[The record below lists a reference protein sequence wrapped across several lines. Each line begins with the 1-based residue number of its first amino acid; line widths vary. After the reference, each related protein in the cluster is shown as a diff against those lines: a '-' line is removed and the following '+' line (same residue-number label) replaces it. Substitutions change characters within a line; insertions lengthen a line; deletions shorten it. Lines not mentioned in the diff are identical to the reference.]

1 MPSSWFDAPVSRR
14 RWCALGGL
22 GLTAWVLPGCAAFNH
37 EGPDAAA
44 PQPVLTP
51 LAQPPRLAVV
61 LGSGGP
67 RGYAHIGLMRVLQE
81 AGIRPDLIVGAS
93 VGALL
98 GAFWAAGVDA
108 AAIDEM
114 SQQGGPLT
122 LFDPSLFADRG
133 WIHGHRLQAYVDD
146 RLGHATIEQ
155 LPTRLVIAATR
166 RVDKVPVYFD
176 RGHIGVAVRA
186 SSAMPGIVSPVGVL
200 GEEYEDA
207 DVAVP
212 VPVSVAHQL
221 GARFVIAVDVSA
233 RRGSTPDDAPA
244 WKLARDEARWRR
256 IEPEVRQADFL
267 IHPDLDYNAGPW
279 PSYFRMARQRGEQ
292 HARERLPA
300 LLDALADAMDRPGA

>member
-108 AAIDEM
+108 AVA
-114 SQQGGPLT
+114 
-122 LFDPSLFADRG
+122 PS
-133 WIHGHRLQAYVDD
+133 
-146 RLGHATIEQ
+146 
-155 LPTRLVIAATR
+155 PPR
-166 RVDKVPVYFD
+166 RRP
-176 RGHIGVAVRA
+176 
-186 SSAMPGIVSPVGVL
+186 
-200 GEEYEDA
+200 
-207 DVAVP
+207 
-212 VPVSVAHQL
+212 PVSRPR
-221 GARFVIAVDVSA
+221 G
-233 RRGSTPDDAPA
+233 RGSPHRPATAP
-244 WKLARDEARWRR
+244 
-256 IEPEVRQADFL
+256 
-267 IHPDLDYNAGPW
+267 H
-279 PSYFRMARQRGEQ
+279 
-292 HARERLPA
+292 
-300 LLDALADAMDRPGA
+300 